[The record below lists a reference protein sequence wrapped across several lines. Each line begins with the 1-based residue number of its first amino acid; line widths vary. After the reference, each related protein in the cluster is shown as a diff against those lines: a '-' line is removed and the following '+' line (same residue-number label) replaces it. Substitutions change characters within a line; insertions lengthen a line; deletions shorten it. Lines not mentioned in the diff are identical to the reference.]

1 MLKFIFQAGG
11 VQFKP
16 PGCNNKTHGHMR
28 DHHNLAC
35 KSKAV
40 RRGSTIEAFGYGD
53 MYSYGSRQLQ
63 GGRKADTYTEYPHLH
78 ADSIQ
83 DIKRLFHYA
92 HVSVLIFPQ
101 SSITNNMLIYFLFRI
116 LMLLMQ

>member
-1 MLKFIFQAGG
+1 M
-11 VQFKP
+11 
-16 PGCNNKTHGHMR
+16 C
-28 DHHNLAC
+28 DHHDLAC

-53 MYSYGSRQLQ
+53 MYLYGSRQPQ
-63 GGRKADTYTEYPHLH
+63 GGREGDTYTEYPHLR

-83 DIKRLFHYA
+83 DIRKLFHYA

-101 SSITNNMLIYFLFRI
+101 SSITNNVLIYFLFRI